1 MRGERESLAL
11 ESLLLRRSYHEKK
24 IDNSY
29 NLLPIV
35 RIILLIL
42 LPLYQYYLLL
52 SILSLMSPAFT
63 GEFFTTSATWE
74 ALYQC

>member
-11 ESLLLRRSYHEKK
+11 VSLLLRRSYEKN

-42 LPLYQYYLLL
+42 LPPYQYYLLL
-52 SILSLMSPAFT
+52 SILYLMSPAFT
-63 GEFFTTSATWE
+63 GEFFTTNATWE